1 MDFAD
6 FQIIQRK
13 HAVTSIWQKR
23 LCNKYNGHL
32 EDRRKEVDNKE
43 RPRER
48 LSLRKDKD
56 NRTDGKD
63 NNSLTDF
70 KRTSPGE
77 EDLQIAISEK
87 NVGETIADIIILWG
101 RTVTVTDG
109 LMGMTAITEE
119 VETTGTTSSTIR
131 TTMETMGTRVNNRGI
146 L

>member
-1 MDFAD
+1 
-6 FQIIQRK
+6 
-13 HAVTSIWQKR
+13 

-70 KRTSPGE
+70 KRTSLGGE
-77 EDLQIAISEK
+77 YLQIAISEK

-109 LMGMTAITEE
+109 LMGMTATTEE
-119 VETTGTTSSTIR
+119 AETTGTTSSTTR
-131 TTMETMGTRVNNRGI
+131 TTTGTMGTRINNRGI